1 MGDTVPHATNSIVIN
16 MQLVDVDRLNRRR
29 SSWERMDISRRK
41 TGKGIA
47 FEAEIDLQVFSAGVS
62 ERNLPPY
69 CQQNWPVQ
77 NQQEHYADTQPGH
90 HTTPNPPVTTRV
102 CLIVFGHRA
111 TLLPP
116 CERANAAAAWVST

>member
-1 MGDTVPHATNSIVIN
+1 MK
-16 MQLVDVDRLNRRR
+16 
-29 SSWERMDISRRK
+29 ISRRK

-62 ERNLPPY
+62 ERNLSPD

-77 NQQEHYADTQPGH
+77 NQQEHYPDTQPGH
-90 HTTPNPPVTTRV
+90 HATPNPPVTPRV
-102 CLIVFGHRA
+102 CLIVLGHGA

-116 CERANAAAAWVST
+116 CERANTAAAWVST